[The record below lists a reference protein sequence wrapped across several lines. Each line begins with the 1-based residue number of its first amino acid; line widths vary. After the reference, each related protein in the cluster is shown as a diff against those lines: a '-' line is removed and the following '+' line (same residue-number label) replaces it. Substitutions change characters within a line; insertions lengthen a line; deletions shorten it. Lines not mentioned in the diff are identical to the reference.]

1 MLVYALQLCFHCAF
15 TKVVYPTSRYL
26 VNLLNSVKMDVSR
39 RLISL
44 RERCGFTQNGLAERA
59 GVSQTHLRRVELGQA
74 DITVGH
80 LQLLC
85 DAMNI
90 SLQDFF
96 EQDSNADEITAAFSK
111 LSPKQK
117 HFSFLFLRA
126 YKKMKRATVWSLFCN
141 LALFLRTSRI
151 WRSLSYCL

>member
-1 MLVYALQLCFHCAF
+1 
-15 TKVVYPTSRYL
+15 
-26 VNLLNSVKMDVSR
+26 MDVSK

-44 RERCGFTQNGLAERA
+44 REQCGYTQNGLAERA

-85 DAMNI
+85 DAMSI
-90 SLQDFF
+90 SLQEFF
-96 EQDSNADEITAAFSK
+96 KEESDIDEMTTVFSK

-117 HFSFLFLRA
+117 TLLLTFLE
-126 YKKMKRATVWSLFCN
+126 SL
-141 LALFLRTSRI
+141 
-151 WRSLSYCL
+151 